1 MRNSLV
7 IATVSIVAVSLYS
20 CTRELEVPMQRSSA
34 DENLQVIV
42 LNAALE
48 SKPAT
53 RTSRH
58 SDGKI
63 YWSPGDEI
71 SLFYGSGENGGS
83 KFTSL
88 NTTDELTAQF
98 SGNINVVT
106 LGGEGSSLDDISF
119 WGIYPYRDDNSC
131 DGSSITTTLPD
142 HQTAKADTFDDDLFI
157 SMGKSF
163 GLNIAFYNLCSGIKF
178 TVSHPN
184 ISRIEL
190 SGNNNEPLAGK
201 VKVGFDENG
210 KPVIQSVLD
219 GKTTITLDAPNGGT
233 FAVGAT
239 YYIVTLPVPLTA
251 SMKMTFIQKDGNTAT
266 RRWSSQNITFSRNV
280 FKTYTPIDDSQYVT
294 FMETVD
300 LGLSSGT
307 LWATCNLGAAISE
320 AAGNYYAWGE
330 LAPRTSN
337 YGTANS
343 DISAKYQNSALPK
356 LEPEDDAAYYLMGG
370 DWRLPTVDQINELK
384 SECLWRVSTLNGVS
398 GFIVLGPNG
407 NSIFIPACGTIRSG
421 TNVINPTQT
430 VLWSSSKYDD
440 TPKAYVMSIYP
451 SGTSNN
457 VSRDVFGQ
465 GGNLLAQGLSIRPV
479 RPHAIIRVSCVEIE
493 GKHAAIPYTSTTLTA
508 KFTPE
513 DATNQHVT
521 WSSSDET
528 IATVSQDGV
537 VSAKK
542 TGTVVISA
550 TPEDGGDDK
559 RADFNFYVSVQP
571 LVVNL
576 GLPSGT
582 KWAQWDIG
590 SNGAG
595 TIGWLFNDGR
605 ILPEYSNDVET
616 GDAAEYFYGSG
627 WAVPTASQMQ
637 ELIDNCTWEYYSG
650 YLYPNAGW
658 KATSKI
664 EGHTNASVFFPI
676 SSETGYSGFWTDF
689 IGGPDPHYQMLN
701 YYLILY
707 LTNESNY
714 GLERR
719 YFEYENY
726 SAFQYYVRAVKNE

>member
-1 MRNSLV
+1 MFL
-7 IATVSIVAVSLYS
+7 AALFLYS
-20 CTRELEVPMQRSSA
+20 CTQELESPESTPITE
-34 DENLQVIV
+34 ENLQEVI
-42 LNAALE
+42 LTAAME
-48 SKPAT
+48 SQPET

-58 SDGKI
+58 SDGKV
-63 YWSPGDEI
+63 YWSPGDKI
-71 SLFYGSGENGGS
+71 SLFYGPGQNGGIP
-83 KFTSL
+83 FTSQ
-88 NTTDELTAQF
+88 NTEDALQAQF
-98 SGNINVVT
+98 KGTIDVVT
-106 LGGEGSSLDDISF
+106 IGGEGTSLDDITF
-119 WGIYPYRDDNSC
+119 WGIYPYREDNEC
-131 DGSSITTTLPD
+131 DGSTITTTLPD
-142 HQTAKADTFDDDLFI
+142 LQTAKAGTFDDELFI
-157 SMGKSF
+157 SMGKSTA
-163 GLNIAFYNLCSGIKF
+163 LNIAFYNVCCGIKF

-184 ISRIEL
+184 IERIEF
-190 SGNNNEPLAGK
+190 SGNNNETLAGR
-201 VKVGFDENG
+201 VKIGYGTDG
-210 KPVIQSVLD
+210 KPEVKSYLEP
-219 GKTTITLDAPNGGT
+219 KSTITVVAPGGGT
-233 FAVGAT
+233 FQVGET
-239 YYIVTLPVPLTA
+239 YYLVMLPVQFTA
-251 SMKMTFIQKDGNTAT
+251 SMKMTFIQRDGNTAI
-266 RRWSSQNITFSRNV
+266 RRWSSQSITFSRNA
-280 FKTYTPIDDSQYVT
+280 FKNFTSPSIDDDQYAT

-307 LWATCNLGAAISE
+307 LWATCNLGAATSE

-343 DISAKYQNSALPK
+343 DISAKYQNSALTE
-356 LEPEDDAAYYLMGG
+356 LEPEDDAAYYLLGG

-440 TPKAYVMSIYP
+440 TPKAYIMSIYP
-451 SGTSNN
+451 SGTSDN

-493 GKHAAIPYTSTTLTA
+493 GKHAASPYTSTTLTA

-595 TIGWLFNDGR
+595 TIGWLFNEGR
-605 ILPEYSNDVET
+605 ILPEYSSDVET

-689 IGGPDPHYQMLN
+689 IGGPDPHYLMLN